1 MRIGVWQFSVRRA
14 SEAAQETPHLHER
27 VHKLELALVHFSE
40 AFASLQGAHMK
51 LRNQFHGAKGGRPA
65 QSVQSEVGTSD
76 IPYGDKAKLRR
87 ALGVVPG
94 RPFTHQE

>member
-1 MRIGVWQFSVRRA
+1 MRLGPLQISVRRA
-14 SEAAQETPHLHER
+14 SEAAQETPNLHER
-27 VHKLELALVHFSE
+27 VHRLEIALHQFGE

-65 QSVQSEVGTSD
+65 AAGDVSS
-76 IPYGDKAKLRR
+76 IPHGDKAALRR